1 MISKRISRIISES
14 RHSFLRVGMIFTFA
28 SFTSCSFTQS
38 DNSKTT
44 KEEAVKEDT
53 SFDAFNKNGK
63 LDTLTEMST
72 LFEKDTTL
80 STVAISNID
89 QLQKALE
96 LNLNYLQK
104 KGAGAASP
112 QRSLYYTYKDLREVN
127 QFLQT
132 KNMDS
137 IDVSQLRLEKIWGS
151 DKMGNVQFTSY
162 YIPVIEVRR
171 EKDSV
176 FKHPIYKKPASNYLT
191 RLSREQIDEKNMLS
205 GKNLELAYAKNYFD
219 VYSMQV
225 QGSGYVEF
233 EDGTRKLFSYGGKNY
248 RSYYSIGR
256 YMIDQEYISKEDIS
270 MQSIKAWFDEYPDS
284 TSLLMKNA
292 SYVYFQES
300 FKEPSGAA
308 GVPLIDFVSIASDF
322 RYLPKGAILL
332 GQVPVLDSE
341 GDFVK
346 HEYRILIVHDTGGAI
361 KGAGHVDLYAGV
373 GQEAGEYAGRMKHYG
388 RLWLILP

>member
-1 MISKRISRIISES
+1 MNLNIKTVRTLVICNFLLLSACSYPQGDVHDESVSTIDAAELTSFVDDGKFISISE
-14 RHSFLRVGMIFTFA
+14 
-28 SFTSCSFTQS
+28 
-38 DNSKTT
+38 
-44 KEEAVKEDT
+44 
-53 SFDAFNKNGK
+53 
-63 LDTLTEMST
+63 MSS

-80 STVAISNID
+80 KEVVISNSE
-89 QLQKALE
+89 QLKKALR
-96 LNLNYLQK
+96 LNLEYLQK
-104 KGAGAASP
+104 KGSGSASP
-112 QRSLYYTYKDLREVN
+112 QRSLYYNYKNLRTINEL
-127 QFLQT
+127 LQ
-132 KNMDS
+132 KNESDTL
-137 IDVSQLRLEKIWGS
+137 DVSNLQLQQIWGS

-176 FKHPIYKKPASNYLT
+176 FKYPIYKKPASSYLA

-219 VYSMQV
+219 VFSMQV

-233 EDGTRKLFSYGGKNY
+233 EGGDRKLFSYGGKNNRAY
-248 RSYYSIGR
+248 TSIGR
-256 YMIDQEYISKEDIS
+256 YLIDQEHISKADIS
-270 MQSIKAWFDEYPDS
+270 MQSIKAWFEENPDS
-284 TSLLMKNA
+284 TSILMKNA

-322 RYLPKGAILL
+322 RYLPKGSILL
-332 GQVPVLDSE
+332 GQVPILDAK
-341 GDFVK
+341 GVFVK

-373 GQEAGEYAGRMKHYG
+373 GTDAGEYAGRMKHYG